1 MAPRPHILTIG
12 NFDGVHLG
20 HVELLA
26 RALAI
31 ADASTERG
39 IVTALVLDPH
49 PHAVLKPEE
58 PAPDRITTFEQRRDL
73 LLACGADEV
82 ERLTPTP
89 ELLGREPEAF
99 IEGLVEAYAPTW
111 FVEGHDFRF
120 GKARRGD
127 EFLLRELGERL
138 GFGLTVVDEHL
149 VALENQSLVRA
160 SSSIARWL
168 IAHGRMSD
176 AAHVLGRPYRI
187 EEKIDQ
193 LSLRLKIGEDVDVV
207 DPSRYDRF
215 EAYAEEYH
223 RLLGRRGASPAA
235 ARTIVRTH
243 FTAIAALMVRMG
255 DADAMIAG
263 PVTTFRPELLHVL
276 DVIGLKS
283 GVSAAAALQVLILNK
298 GIFFITDTH
307 VTENPTPEEVCQSAI
322 LAAEQVRRFEIGR
335 ASCRE
340 RV

>member
-187 EEKIDQ
+187 EGIIERGD
-193 LSLRLKIGEDVDVV
+193 RRGREIGFPTANVRTDNAFPADGVYAATATLD
-207 DPSRYDRF
+207 DGRRF
-215 EAYAEEYH
+215 RVALHVGERPVFNDTKRTVEAYILDWVGPIEEGREEYGWRIRLDLHAYIRDQMRFSSVEPLVEQIH
-223 RLLGRRGASPAA
+223 RDV
-235 ARTIVRTH
+235 ARTREILSNVSVSTQPQE
-243 FTAIAALMVRMG
+243 TIA
-255 DADAMIAG
+255 
-263 PVTTFRPELLHVL
+263 
-276 DVIGLKS
+276 
-283 GVSAAAALQVLILNK
+283 
-298 GIFFITDTH
+298 
-307 VTENPTPEEVCQSAI
+307 
-322 LAAEQVRRFEIGR
+322 
-335 ASCRE
+335 
-340 RV
+340 